1 MPSDPTVNDHFGD
14 ALWMSGRKLQA
25 RYYWNY
31 VLKLE
36 ATEDNQRKIIKEKLI
51 FGKKTKI

>member
-1 MPSDPTVNDHFGD
+1 MNNQ
-14 ALWMSGRKLQA
+14 KLQA

-36 ATEDNQRKIIKEKLI
+36 ETEKKLKDNVIIKI
-51 FGKKTKI
+51 ASGI